1 MEPSTFLFIGLGM
14 IGLSLLILTITVVV
28 GDGSATGAARGL
40 AIIERRISAS
50 EVSKNELPASER
62 LLNPLFEH
70 TKQLGVRLSPS
81 GTAERLAKYLNMAGN
96 PPGWTP
102 ERIMGAKGSALVG
115 GAFVGF
121 LVGGISASGLL
132 MMLGGATVG
141 FFLPDLLVYN
151 RGQKRQEELQRG
163 LADAIDMLT
172 VCVEAGQG
180 FDAGL
185 AQVARAIQGP
195 VAGEFARVIAEIQ
208 IGKAR
213 SEAFASLGART
224 TVPEIKNFV
233 SSLVQADRLGL
244 PVGNVLREQSKEMR
258 LARRQRAEEQAQK
271 VPIKMLFPMLLFI
284 FPVVFIIILGPA
296 VIRMIDVFSAM

>member
-1 MEPSTFLFIGLGM
+1 
-14 IGLSLLILTITVVV
+14 
-28 GDGSATGAARGL
+28 
-40 AIIERRISAS
+40 
-50 EVSKNELPASER
+50 
-62 LLNPLFEH
+62 
-70 TKQLGVRLSPS
+70 
-81 GTAERLAKYLNMAGN
+81 
-96 PPGWTP
+96 
-102 ERIMGAKGSALVG
+102 
-115 GAFVGF
+115 
-121 LVGGISASGLL
+121 
-132 MMLGGATVG
+132 
-141 FFLPDLLVYN
+141 
-151 RGQKRQEELQRG
+151 
-163 LADAIDMLT
+163 MLT

-233 SSLVQADRLGL
+233 SSLVQADRLAL